1 MLVFI
6 HSIVNRLCKSVV
18 SRAFGWHRGCSIGA
32 AHSMKRWHLLL
43 AFFFGTCSILGQQ
56 IVFPGPTPGS
66 TELSNIVVSA
76 VPPQE
81 SVLPTTAPVSSYTEP
96 PCRSLTFLGA
106 LPSSA
111 R

>member
-6 HSIVNRLCKSVV
+6 HSMVNRLCKSVV

-56 IVFPGPTPGS
+56 IVSPGPTPGS
-66 TELSNIVVSA
+66 TELSNIMVSA
-76 VPPQE
+76 VPPRRIGPAHNCAG
-81 SVLPTTAPVSSYTEP
+81 LFRIRNLHA
-96 PCRSLTFLGA
+96 GH
-106 LPSSA
+106 
-111 R
+111 